1 MKTKF
6 VMVSML
12 VASNAMAFDFETE
25 YSKFSSDFARMPNVN
40 FALLDNMK
48 VSKKKTVISND
59 TLF

>member
-1 MKTKF
+1 LIEQYGLKN
-6 VMVSML
+6 VRVYPSIQL
-12 VASNAMAFDFETE
+12 VPNDRPIDNND
-25 YSKFSSDFARMPNVN
+25 DFARMPNVN